1 MEDLMDKVVGSA
13 AEAVS
18 DIASGSVIGVGGFG
32 IVHAFPVHL
41 IGAVRDRALTD
52 LVIVTNSLGS
62 ESGHPLALVQQ
73 GQVRKLIAAFS
84 ARPGS
89 SIGSASE
96 ISPVPLD
103 VELVPQGLLAERLRA
118 AGAGMGPFFSP
129 VAADTALAEGK
140 ERRVFGGRDHVLEQP
155 LPLDYGLI
163 YAHTADT
170 AGNLV
175 FRGASQNFGPSVAKA
190 SRVVIAEVDEIVDT
204 GTLSPDNIGLPGIFV
219 DRVIVSPV
227 RREPVWREPRAGED
241 QPREYLGRRGRTGRQ
256 IAERVAPLLPEGSY
270 VNLGVGLPTMV
281 SDFLDGRDVTL
292 HAENGLLGYG
302 TRLTPGDADIDVFN
316 AASEPV
322 MLSKGASTFDTVE
335 AFEMARGGRLDAV
348 ILGAYQVGADGTFA
362 NWTTPALGGGAI
374 GGAMDLVVRPGKLI
388 IAMWHCE
395 RSGQPKVVR
404 ECAYPP
410 TGVGCVDLIVT
421 DLAVIERDG
430 GELILRECSP
440 GFTPAD
446 VQQLTGA
453 PLTVELWADMADRGL
468 SANADRSR
476 HWRAV
481 RPGRRAE
488 ARLPTMRQ
496 GEQQPYVMPSA
507 IHHGP

>member
-1 MEDLMDKVVGSA
+1 MDKVVGSA
-13 AEAVS
+13 AAAVS
-18 DIASGSVIGVGGFG
+18 DLTPGSVIGVGGFG

-41 IGAVRDRALTD
+41 IAAVRELGLTD

-62 ESGHPLALVQQ
+62 ENGHPLSLVQQ

-84 ARPGS
+84 VRPGS
-89 SIGSASE
+89 SIGSADT
-96 ISPVPLD
+96 ISPVPLEI
-103 VELVPQGLLAERLRA
+103 ELVPQGLLAERLRA

-129 VAADTALAEGK
+129 VAADTVLAAGK

-155 LPLDYGLI
+155 LPLDVGLI
-163 YAHTADT
+163 YAHAADQ

-190 SRVVIAEVDEIVDT
+190 ARIVIAEVDEIVEN
-204 GTLSPDNIGLPGIFV
+204 GSLAPDDIGLPGIFV
-219 DRVIVSPV
+219 DRVVASPT
-227 RREPVWREPRAGED
+227 RREAVWRRPRVDE
-241 QPREYLGRRGRTGRQ
+241 QRPREYLGHRGRSGRQ
-256 IAERVAPLLPEGSY
+256 IAERVAALLPEGSY

-302 TRLTPGDADIDVFN
+302 TRLAPEDADIDVFN

-322 MLSKGASTFDTVE
+322 MLRKGASTFDTVE
-335 AFEMARGGRLDAV
+335 AFEIARGGRLDAV

-374 GGAMDLVVRPGKLI
+374 GGAMDLVVQPGKLI
-388 IAMWHCE
+388 IAMWHCD

-404 ECAYPP
+404 QCAYSP
-410 TGVGCVDLIVT
+410 TGIGCVDVIVT
-421 DLAVIERDG
+421 DLAVLERDERG
-430 GELILRECSP
+430 LVLRECWP

-446 VQQLTGA
+446 IQQLSEA
-453 PLTVELWADMADRGL
+453 PLIVELWSDMADPTQ
-468 SANADRSR
+468 SAVADWQRALPGSRSLPR
-476 HWRAV
+476 PV
-481 RPGRRAE
+481 R
-488 ARLPTMRQ
+488 
-496 GEQQPYVMPSA
+496 
-507 IHHGP
+507 

>member
-1 MEDLMDKVVGSA
+1 MDKVVGSA

-18 DIASGSVIGVGGFG
+18 DLTPGSVIGVGGFG

-41 IGAVRDRALTD
+41 IGAVRELGLTD

-62 ESGHPLALVQQ
+62 ETGHPLSLVQH

-84 ARPGS
+84 VRPGS
-89 SIGSASE
+89 SIGSADA

-103 VELVPQGLLAERLRA
+103 IELVPQGLLAERLRA

-129 VAADTALAEGK
+129 VAADTVLAEGK
-140 ERRVFGGRDHVLEQP
+140 ERRVYFGRDYVLEQP
-155 LPLDYGLI
+155 LPLDFGLI
-163 YAHTADT
+163 YAHAADQ

-190 SRVVIAEVDEIVDT
+190 ARIVIAEVDEIVDV
-204 GTLSPDNIGLPGIFV
+204 GTLSPDDIGLPGIFV
-219 DRVIVSPV
+219 DRVVVSPT
-227 RREPVWREPRAGED
+227 RREAFWRKPRVDEQ
-241 QPREYLGRRGRTGRQ
+241 QPREYLGRRGRSGRQ
-256 IAERVAPLLPEGSY
+256 IAERVAALLPEGSY

-302 TRLTPGDADIDVFN
+302 TRLTPQDADIDVFN

-322 MLSKGASTFDTVE
+322 TLRRGASTFDTVE

-348 ILGAYQVGADGTFA
+348 VLGAYQVGADGTFA
-362 NWTTPALGGGAI
+362 NWTTPRLGGGAI

-395 RSGQPKVVR
+395 RSGQPKVMR
-404 ECAYPP
+404 QCAYSP
-410 TGVGCVDLIVT
+410 TGTGCVDVIVT
-421 DLAVIERDG
+421 DLAVMERDERG
-430 GELILRECSP
+430 LVLRECSP
-440 GFTPAD
+440 GFAPAD
-446 VQQLTGA
+446 IEQLSDA
-453 PLTVELWADMADRGL
+453 PLIVELWSNMADSSK
-468 SANADRSR
+468 SAVADWQRSLDASR
-476 HWRAV
+476 SLPRPV
-481 RPGRRAE
+481 R
-488 ARLPTMRQ
+488 
-496 GEQQPYVMPSA
+496 
-507 IHHGP
+507 

>member
-1 MEDLMDKVVGSA
+1 MDKVVGSA

-18 DIASGSVIGVGGFG
+18 DLAPGSVIGVGGFG

-41 IGAVRDRALTD
+41 IGAVRELGLTD
-52 LVIVTNSLGS
+52 LVIVTNSLGTD
-62 ESGHPLALVQQ
+62 SGHPLSLVQQ

-89 SIGSASE
+89 AIGPADA
-96 ISPVPLD
+96 ISPVPLE
-103 VELVPQGLLAERLRA
+103 VELVPQGLLAERMRA
-118 AGAGMGPFFSP
+118 AGAGLGPFFSP
-129 VAADTALAEGK
+129 VAADTVLAEGK
-140 ERRVFGGRDHVLEQP
+140 ERRVFGGRDYILEQP
-155 LPLDYGLI
+155 LPLDFGLI
-163 YAHTADT
+163 YAHAADQ

-190 SRVVIAEVDEIVDT
+190 ARVVIAEVDEIVEI
-204 GTLSPDNIGLPGIFV
+204 GTLRPDDVGLPGIFV
-219 DRVIVSPV
+219 DRIVVSPA
-227 RREPVWREPRAGED
+227 RREAVWRKPRVDEQ
-241 QPREYLGRRGRTGRQ
+241 QPREYLGRRGRSGRQ
-256 IAERVAPLLPEGSY
+256 IAERVAALLPEGSY

-302 TRLTPGDADIDVFN
+302 TRLAPPDADIDVFN

-322 MLSKGASTFDTVE
+322 TLRQGASTFDTVE

-362 NWTTPALGGGAI
+362 NWTTPTLGGGAI

-404 ECAYPP
+404 QCAYPP
-410 TGVGCVDLIVT
+410 TGTGCVNLIVT
-421 DLAVIERDG
+421 DLAVMERDERG
-430 GELILRECSP
+430 LVLRECSP
-440 GFTPAD
+440 GFSPAD
-446 VQQLTGA
+446 IQQLTDA
-453 PLTVELWADMADRGL
+453 PLTVELWADMTDSSL
-468 SANADRSR
+468 SAIAD
-476 HWRAV
+476 WRRTLARGRV
-481 RPGRRAE
+481 LPRPV
-488 ARLPTMRQ
+488 P
-496 GEQQPYVMPSA
+496 
-507 IHHGP
+507 